1 MLAIA
6 GGGVT
11 AALLTWRWWRR
22 GPVLSWREDV
32 ALVGTAATLVA
43 FLVGPQA
50 FANYYYLLTNALV
63 LAIVGAGL
71 NSSGPGGDGELASRS

>member
-1 MLAIA
+1 MIALAA
-6 GGGVT
+6 GGATV
-11 AALLTWRWWRR
+11 ALLTWRWWRR

-32 ALVGTAATLVA
+32 ILVGIAATLVA

-50 FANYYYLLTNALV
+50 FANYYYLMTNALI

-71 NSSGPGGDGELASRS
+71 NSPGSEGDGEPASRS